1 MTYLSITEAAQRL
14 GVSRQSVWSR
24 ISRDIIKAERIGN
37 TWAVPESEVQR
48 IEGGAYVAESESTA
62 KK

>member
-1 MTYLSITEAAQRL
+1 MTYLSITQTAQRL
-14 GVSRQSVWSR
+14 GVTRQSVWSR
-24 ISRDIIKAERIGN
+24 IDRGIIKAERIGN
-37 TWAVPESEVQR
+37 GWAIPDTEVQR